1 VRRKREENAV
11 MLTSQEQKTLQFIRN
26 YLAQHGYAPKFKEI
40 GVAIGVIS
48 QGTIHRYVQSL
59 EDKGYINRVK
69 GNSRGMSL
77 VELPLVSPPTIPLV
91 GKIAAGLPIEAI
103 EDQQVL
109 NLAEM
114 FMGPELYAL
123 RVTGDSMIDVG
134 ILDEDYVI
142 IKKQPV
148 ANDGDIVVAMIDKC
162 EATLKRFKRKSE
174 SLVALI
180 PANAEMEPMIY
191 AAERV
196 SIHGIL
202 VGQLRNYK

>member
-1 VRRKREENAV
+1 
-11 MLTSQEQKTLQFIRN
+11 MLTTQEQNTLQFIRN

-40 GVAIGVIS
+40 GMAIGVSS

-59 EDKGYINRVK
+59 EDKGYINRAK

-103 EDQQVL
+103 EDQQEL

-114 FMGPELYAL
+114 FMGPELFAL
-123 RVTGDSMIDVG
+123 RVTGDSMMDAG

-142 IKKQPV
+142 IRKTPV
-148 ANDGDIVVAMIDKC
+148 ANDGDIVVAMIDKS
-162 EATLKRFKRKSE
+162 EATLKRLKRRPE
-174 SLVALI
+174 GQVALI
-180 PANAEMEPMIY
+180 PENSEMEPMIY
-191 AAERV
+191 PAERV
-196 SIHGIL
+196 TIHGVL
-202 VGQLRNYK
+202 VGQLRNYR

>member
-1 VRRKREENAV
+1 

-26 YLAQHGYAPKFKEI
+26 YLAQYGYAPKFKEI
-40 GVAIGVIS
+40 GVAIGVVS

-59 EDKGYINRVK
+59 EDKGYIDRVK

-103 EDQQVL
+103 EDQREL

-162 EATLKRFKRKSE
+162 EATLKRYQRKSE
-174 SLVALI
+174 SLIALI

-202 VGQLRNYK
+202 VGQLRNYR

>member
-1 VRRKREENAV
+1 

-59 EDKGYINRVK
+59 EDKGYIDRVK

-103 EDQQVL
+103 EDQQEL

-196 SIHGIL
+196 SIHGVL